1 MNNKKLFDFEIDGH
15 RVAGYEVCKEV
26 AFFFPEWADKSF
38 AEFYWGNSVFLKY
51 FDSKKEA
58 TSFAMQAMVRDDRW
72 LLDAFDAKNV
82 FHPIDKE
89 SYQSGYS
96 GASVSP
102 KMASYWLW
110 KMYEYTSYFS
120 ESKGKDKVL
129 GFLKAKL
136 EENEIE

>member
-1 MNNKKLFDFEIDGH
+1 MNNKKLFDFQIDGY

-38 AEFYWGNSVFLKY
+38 AEFYWGQSVFLKY

-58 TSFAMQAMVRDDRW
+58 TSFAMQAMAHDDNW

-82 FHPIDKE
+82 FHALDSHMYCTE
-89 SYQSGYS
+89 YL

-102 KMASYWLW
+102 KMACYHLAT
-110 KMYEYTSYFS
+110 MYEAVRDFAEKNS
-120 ESKGKDKVL
+120 KDKVL

-136 EENEIE
+136 EENGIE